1 MDSNEVVNA
10 FQNDSLGSD
19 DAVGIADKI
28 KYNSHNFFK
37 NWEATEN
44 LTKNEIIS
52 IQEKLSRK
60 YYTGGIDGL
69 IGHKTRRAIG
79 LYQRDNNLK
88 QTCWPPL

>member
-1 MDSNEVVNA
+1 MLYL
-10 FQNDSLGSD
+10 LGSLQTKLNIT
-19 DAVGIADKI
+19 AT
-28 KYNSHNFFK
+28 FFK
-37 NWEATEN
+37 NWEATKN

-52 IQEKLSRK
+52 IQDKLSRK

-79 LYQRDNNLK
+79 LYQRDDNLK